1 MSPIFGNWG
10 EKRMYMEQEKKR
22 AKWDATKI
30 ILAIV
35 AGVSVT
41 LLALFAVI
49 TILVSSGILALAT
62 IPVIGPWLN
71 SLFQDNASATPP
83 ETGSS
88 YTVSDEVAITANGNI
103 VATVADKELTNGQL
117 QVYYWSQV
125 YSFINDYG
133 AYAAYF
139 GLDFTK
145 PFSEQQCT
153 MEENSTWEEFF
164 LEMALSSWT
173 QMATIELMAEENG
186 FSLSAQQQAEL
197 NSMIENLQKS
207 AAIYGYK
214 DLTEMVQAEMGKGT
228 TAEDYIAYF
237 KLDYL
242 CGAYVSYLREKNA
255 PNAAQI
261 EEYYAANEATIK
273 SKGYGKDAGKVVDVR
288 HILIQPE
295 GGVLN
300 SDGRTYTYT
309 DAQWEAARQKAQL
322 VYDLWLDGEKDETS
336 FGELAAKNSADSSG
350 AAGGLITD
358 IAKGNT
364 VEGFDDWIFA
374 EGRKY
379 GDHALVKTV
388 FGYHI
393 MFYVATEEAWVR
405 YCQANYANDIVT
417 NQMQQFAENYT
428 SKTEY
433 DLIAIG
439 KVDLAG

>member
-1 MSPIFGNWG
+1 
-10 EKRMYMEQEKKR
+10 MEQEKKR

-41 LLALFAVI
+41 LLAVFAVI
-49 TILVSSGILALAT
+49 TILVSSGMLALAT
-62 IPVIGPWLN
+62 VPVIGPWLN
-71 SLFQDNASATPP
+71 SLFQNNEAVTPP
-83 ETGSS
+83 EIGSS

-103 VATVADKELTNGQL
+103 VSTVADKKLTNGQL

-186 FSLSAQQQAEL
+186 FSLSAEQQADL
-197 NSMIENLQKS
+197 DSLIENLKKNT
-207 AAIYGYK
+207 ADYGYK
-214 DLTEMVQAEMGKGT
+214 DLTEMVQEEMGKGA
-228 TAEDYIAYF
+228 TAEDYIAYI

-255 PNAAQI
+255 PNAAQL

-273 SKGYGKDAGKVVDVR
+273 SKGYGKDAGRVVDVR
-288 HILIQPE
+288 HILINPE

-322 VYDLWLDGEKDETS
+322 VYDLWLEGKKDETS
-336 FGELAAKNSADSSG
+336 FGELAAKNSADSS
-350 AAGGLITD
+350 ASAGGLI
-358 IAKGNT
+358 ANVLKGKT
-364 VEGFDDWIFA
+364 VEVFDDWIFA

-379 GDHALVKTV
+379 GDHTLVKTV
-388 FGYHI
+388 YGYHI
-393 MFYVATEEAWVR
+393 IFYVATEDAWVR
-405 YCQANYANDIVT
+405 YCHSNYANDITT

-428 SKTEY
+428 SETEY

-439 KVDLAG
+439 NVTLAE

>member
-1 MSPIFGNWG
+1 MH
-10 EKRMYMEQEKKR
+10 MEQEKKR

-41 LLALFAVI
+41 LLAVFAVI
-49 TILVSSGILALAT
+49 TILVSSGMLALAT
-62 IPVIGPWLN
+62 VPVIGPWLN
-71 SLFQDNASATPP
+71 SLFQNNEAVTPP
-83 ETGSS
+83 EIGSS

-103 VATVADKELTNGQL
+103 VSTVADKKLTNGQL
-117 QVYYWSQV
+117 QVHYWSQV

-186 FSLSAQQQAEL
+186 FSLSAEQQADL
-197 NSMIENLQKS
+197 DSLIENMKKNTS
-207 AAIYGYK
+207 DYGYK
-214 DLTEMVQAEMGKGT
+214 DLTEMVQEEMGKGA
-228 TAEDYIAYF
+228 TAEDYIAYI

-255 PNAAQI
+255 SNAAQL

-273 SKGYGKDAGKVVDVR
+273 SKGYGKDAGRVVDVR
-288 HILIQPE
+288 HILINPE

-322 VYDLWLDGEKDETS
+322 VYDLWLEGKKDETS
-336 FGELAAKNSADSSG
+336 FGELAAKNSADSS
-350 AAGGLITD
+350 ASAGGLI
-358 IAKGNT
+358 ANVLKGKT

-379 GDHALVKTV
+379 GDHTLVKTV
-388 FGYHI
+388 YGYHI
-393 MFYVATEEAWVR
+393 IFYVATEDAWVR
-405 YCQANYANDIVT
+405 YCHSNYANDITT

-428 SKTEY
+428 SETEY

-439 KVDLAG
+439 NVTLAE